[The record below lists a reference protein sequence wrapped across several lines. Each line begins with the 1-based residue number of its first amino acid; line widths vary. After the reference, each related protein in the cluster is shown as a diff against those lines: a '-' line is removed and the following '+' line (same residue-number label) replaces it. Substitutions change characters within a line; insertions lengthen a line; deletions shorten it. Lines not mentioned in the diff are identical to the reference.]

1 MSIDARI
8 RDILE
13 TASNYAAGGMHM
25 KLRHI
30 ELFLEGDEPT
40 IANVLA
46 NVTIKYEKGNNSRQN
61 IVTARHGLFASGGTL
76 EEVLTAAKR
85 RLDRRLL
92 SKDGILPF
100 CPQISKRMLDLQK
113 AASTQQARKQ
123 SRQWAIKLDILLVFT
138 HDVRRG
144 TSKDLAKL
152 PRGVMKT
159 HNSGVARAMGHNN
172 KSMSK
177 FYNGDEDEA
186 LNIYKAGNEVTEI
199 DTRILQAPVGYKRP
213 NQLEVRKLIDDYIIA
228 NPGKLPGNQNDAQLF
243 IEPVPQKDHP
253 RSKEYKRKAGIAATS
268 APHIVE
274 PDPFADAL
282 AATVQEKARLT
293 GGALNPE
300 NSIAHLVDQQQ
311 HRQMQTPQ
319 AVHTIDTSLQSL
331 DPRLFDPTPLDPR
344 LLDPGLDI
352 PSASSDLLTGRQ
364 TEWLEGNL
372 IATDEDED
380 EDEIISNTDTNTDGI
395 PDPIDAPQQFQR
407 PDDENAGHTL
417 HLPPPDFDTS
427 ASTILSC
434 FLAGMLSWKAMSQPA
449 TLETNRPRSDS
460 LVQIVQVNRSRI
472 SSSFVVIARDV

>member
-1 MSIDARI
+1 MMSIDARI

-61 IVTARHGLFASGGTL
+61 IVTASGLPIVS
-76 EEVLTAAKR
+76 
-85 RLDRRLL
+85 DM
-92 SKDGILPF
+92 DYLPVV
-100 CPQISKRMLDLQK
+100 ISKRMLDLQK

-253 RSKEYKRKAGIAATS
+253 RSKEYKRWTERQKAGIAATS

-319 AVHTIDTSLQSL
+319 AVHTMDTSLQSL

-380 EDEIISNTDTNTDGI
+380 EDEIISNTDTNIDGI

-434 FLAGMLSWKAMSQPA
+434 FLAGILSWKAMSQPA
-449 TLETNRPRSDS
+449 TLETNRPGSDS
-460 LVQIVQVNRSRI
+460 LVQIVRVNRSRI
-472 SSSFVVIARDV
+472 SSSFVVIARNV